1 MLCNQV
7 KVQLAIP
14 EFITFKDITS
24 IYKQKGDK
32 SDLENDQG
40 IFGVYKVRSI
50 IEKLVYND
58 EYDEIN
64 DNMSDYIVGGRKCRN
79 KLGLSC
85 AKLSSSWG

>member
-40 IFGVYKVRSI
+40 IFRVYKVRSI

-64 DNMSDYIVGGRKCRN
+64 DNMSDYTAGI
-79 KLGLSC
+79 LETLY
-85 AKLSSSWG
+85 L